1 MWQRHTSK
9 ASAHGGRVLAGAAD
23 GLDLEGSALDFTYI
37 ELGVDA
43 ALRCALLGA
52 AGHAL
57 GVLGHRVLGV
67 EVGVG
72 PGEQL
77 WRRAVLADAGH
88 FIGDGRVCVCEVR
101 VEWLLVLDLAVFFG
115 RVVGAVVGII
125 EASGGGGE
133 LAEAA
138 HSHAAGTESNAWSRH
153 VWGCMYVLDGS
164 IEKSNGV
171 V

>member
-37 ELGVDA
+37 ELGIDA
-43 ALRCALLGA
+43 ALRGALLGA

-57 GVLGHRVLGV
+57 GVLGHRVLGS
-67 EVGVG
+67 EVGIG
-72 PGEQL
+72 PGEKL

-88 FIGDGRVCVCEVR
+88 LVGNGRVCVCEVR
-101 VEWLLVLDLAVFFG
+101 VQRLLLLNLAVFFG
-115 RVVGAVVGII
+115 RVIGTVVGII
-125 EASGGGGE
+125 EASGGGGK

-138 HSHAAGTESNAWSRH
+138 HSHAAGTESDAWGRH
-153 VWGCMYVLDGS
+153 DCVCVLDGS
-164 IEKSNGV
+164 IEGSNGV